1 MVVIGTGVAAS
12 HAASKC
18 SSAGWK
24 VAIID
29 YRPFGGTC
37 ALRGCDPMK
46 VLVSAE
52 EAIDWN
58 NRMQG
63 KV

>member
-1 MVVIGTGVAAS
+1 MSNNQKYDLIVIGTGVAVS

-29 YRPFGGTC
+29 SLLNR
-37 ALRGCDPMK
+37 L
-46 VLVSAE
+46 VLTSDVE
-52 EAIDWN
+52 HEFL
-58 NRMQG
+58 
-63 KV
+63 